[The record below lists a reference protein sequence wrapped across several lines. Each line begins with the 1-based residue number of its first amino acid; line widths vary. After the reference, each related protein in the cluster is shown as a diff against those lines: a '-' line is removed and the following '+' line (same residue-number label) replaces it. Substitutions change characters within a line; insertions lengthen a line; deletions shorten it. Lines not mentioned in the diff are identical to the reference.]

1 MEKSGIVE
9 SVPYV
14 GTRVVELTMSD
25 IIQIYTMRKALEP
38 IASYNACKRISD
50 ETIKKLQTIQDKL
63 EEVLF
68 KKNPDPKKVFV
79 LNREFH
85 FTMYEACEMRYLVN
99 TISNLWDYL
108 AFFKLVYGRK
118 YVTDSDSAKRM
129 VKEHRAYIDY
139 LISEMPKPFKAVH
152 DALDKHI
159 TGMSENI
166 STILLLNSGDTV
178 LPTLF
183 RVNS

>member
-1 MEKSGIVE
+1 MAERVKTSARIKNQRMPELVMAKLMDWIMDGTLSMGDKLVAEDLASKMGVSRMPVREALKNMEKSGIVE

-85 FTMYEACEMRYLVN
+85 FTMYEACEMRY
-99 TISNLWDYL
+99 
-108 AFFKLVYGRK
+108 
-118 YVTDSDSAKRM
+118 
-129 VKEHRAYIDY
+129 
-139 LISEMPKPFKAVH
+139 
-152 DALDKHI
+152 
-159 TGMSENI
+159 
-166 STILLLNSGDTV
+166 
-178 LPTLF
+178 
-183 RVNS
+183 